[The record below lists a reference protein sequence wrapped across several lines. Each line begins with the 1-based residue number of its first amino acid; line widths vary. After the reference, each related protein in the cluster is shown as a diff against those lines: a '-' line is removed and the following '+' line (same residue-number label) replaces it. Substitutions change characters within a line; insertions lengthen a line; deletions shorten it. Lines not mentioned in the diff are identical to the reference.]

1 MNFKKTA
8 YSKHVKIWRSL
19 KARESDAKR
28 FSFTFWDAL
37 LTFVNRGS
45 IIPSALSIKLGPT
58 QHLPARI
65 SKTNSDSYSS
75 LSVSLSLSLSLCV
88 SHGRQSYHFRQPV
101 RSISIHGPRTAR
113 ARRPHH
119 HLRRTAHPGA
129 R

>member
-58 QHLPARI
+58 QHLP
-65 SKTNSDSYSS
+65 SS
-75 LSVSLSLSLSLCV
+75 HIKDQQRLVFLSLCICLSFSLCV